1 MFFESEELG
10 AMDALEVLLLEV
22 YRLNMTLEVTLPRQT
37 LAADVTTVPLGISI
51 CIQNNLLLIFVRVS
65 S

>member
-22 YRLNMTLEVTLPRQT
+22 YRLNVTLEVTLPRQT
-37 LAADVTTVPLGISI
+37 LAADVTTVPLGIGI
-51 CIQNNLLLIFVRVS
+51 CIQNNLL
-65 S
+65 